1 MTPVWRSQLWRNK
14 WLELVSTSAFLA
26 KVPGTRVTL
35 SPTWVL
41 VEKTFVGI
49 TWETEAYTEHLCP
62 QSK

>member
-1 MTPVWRSQLWRNK
+1 MWRSQLWRNK

-26 KVPGTRVTL
+26 KVPGSRVTF

-41 VEKTFVGI
+41 VKKKKKKTLWVSHGKQKTTQDI
-49 TWETEAYTEHLCP
+49 SV